1 MTRIRSSQKPASVR
15 MAMCKHFGLPLALW
29 PQLLAKYLDDYR
41 PSRSSSSSL
50 SMARRRSN
58 LTLFDACPAL
68 ILSEVQMK
76 NKFKN
81 LMCDQRS
88 SPFQEIFEI
97 GPCHLSSKLT
107 CLGHLAQH
115 CLNLNLR
122 NETRFQNYLFE
133 IACWPF
139 SGLVSL
145 IVFNLAL
152 ASWSI
157 TFII

>member
-1 MTRIRSSQKPASVR
+1 MAICASI
-15 MAMCKHFGLPLALW
+15 FGWSLNLN
-29 PQLLAKYLDDYR
+29 Q
-41 PSRSSSSSL
+41 SSL
-50 SMARRRSN
+50 QNIWWVCFWKITGLQGHHHHHCPWHVDDQTWLCLLLVQHSSWGKWKICSSIEVCSAN
-58 LTLFDACPAL
+58 L
-68 ILSEVQMK
+68 
-76 NKFKN
+76 
-81 LMCDQRS
+81 
-88 SPFQEIFEI
+88 PFQEIFEI
-97 GPCHLSSKLT
+97 RLCHLSSKLT

-133 IACWPF
+133 IACCPF

-152 ASWSI
+152 ASWSS